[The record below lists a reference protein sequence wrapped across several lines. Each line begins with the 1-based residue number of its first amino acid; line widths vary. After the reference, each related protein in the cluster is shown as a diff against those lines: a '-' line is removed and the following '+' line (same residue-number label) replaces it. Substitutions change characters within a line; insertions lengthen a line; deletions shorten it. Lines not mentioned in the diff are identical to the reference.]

1 MPALE
6 VHRRKNESFDGLL
19 RRFSRRTQQ
28 SGLLLE
34 VRKRKSYRKKPNE
47 RQRKIS
53 KLYRMK
59 KTEEIE
65 QSKRDGTY
73 VPEKRSFR
81 RR

>member
-34 VRKRKSYRKKPNE
+34 VRKRKNYQHKPND
-47 RQRKIS
+47 RQRRMS
-53 KLYRMK
+53 KLYRME

-65 QSKRDGTY
+65 QQKREGTY
-73 VPEKRSFR
+73 VQEKRGFR